1 MQSKRK
7 SDFGKHGRMVG
18 LKMITWRRRGI
29 PKRKCTW
36 RRKLKINALLDVTR
50 NKEHI
55 NQLFRIARQIVK
67 TNCDVTGDK
76 CVINDDGEL
85 ECTDNE
91 KLSAWK

>member
-1 MQSKRK
+1 MYVAKK
-7 SDFGKHGRMVG
+7 KAEDECF
-18 LKMITWRRRGI
+18 
-29 PKRKCTW
+29 
-36 RRKLKINALLDVTR
+36 ADVTR